1 MRKYGDIIMKPVIMF
16 VTEWCPYCKKA
27 LAFMDA
33 VVKQNPQYADVK
45 IEIIDEELHPDIAK
59 RYTYYYVPTY
69 YVDGVK
75 VHEGATS
82 KSIVNAVFEKAFK

>member
-1 MRKYGDIIMKPVIMF
+1 MKPVIMF

-27 LAFMDA
+27 LAYMDA
-33 VVKQNPQYADVK
+33 TQKQNPQYADIVIK
-45 IEIIDEELHPDIAK
+45 IIDEELHPEIAK
-59 RYTYYYVPTY
+59 NYTYYYVPTY

-82 KSIVNAVFEKAFK
+82 KNIINAVFEKALE

>member
-1 MRKYGDIIMKPVIMF
+1 MKPVIMF

-27 LAFMDA
+27 LTWMDA
-33 VVKQNPQYADVK
+33 IKKQNPQYEDIDVK
-45 IEIIDEELHPDIAK
+45 IIDEEHHPDIAK
-59 RYTYYYVPTY
+59 KYTYYYVPTY

-82 KSIVNAVFEKAFK
+82 KSIITSVFEKALE